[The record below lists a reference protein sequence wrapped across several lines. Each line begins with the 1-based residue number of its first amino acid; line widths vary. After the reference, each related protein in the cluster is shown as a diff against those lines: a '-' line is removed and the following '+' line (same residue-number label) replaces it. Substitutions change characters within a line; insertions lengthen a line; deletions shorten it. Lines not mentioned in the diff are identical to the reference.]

1 MLAHAQVWRVNRGH
15 MHTCPTCQGSLRPYV
30 HGDGQTRYWCAAC
43 GADKQLGAEFP
54 LTLPYPI
61 AFALAKAQSDPLYA
75 VHNLI
80 TCAEFS
86 VKLTGLILLADYLG
100 TEHEADAAV
109 TQTVSGLLQ
118 PSWWDWTQLT
128 NALGDW
134 ARRTGTATA
143 SLGTAWLEVG
153 GHAGATPPPAWRS
166 LLAGMKGHDGK
177 QAPSLNDAIWTCR
190 NDRHHRLGVMEA
202 NAEID
207 RPLVAQLTPVVEA
220 QVRHLFPDGG
230 VQLFVQNGQQWFSVR
245 GPTSLTPESPL
256 TIACN
261 SGEPFAV
268 YAGWKTPVALFPLA
282 SGNDPEPNQR
292 ALDEKS
298 EPIWLLDGLSG
309 GQVVFRGARQSRR
322 GSSLVERVRTA
333 LSQRA
338 LWVAQ
343 PRKHTRLDR
352 LVDYARASTMA
363 QFEPLLAED
372 GGGRGRYLNR
382 ERPQAVIDDALSSPG
397 KGLLVLGD
405 AGTGKSMLLANA
417 AERILSR
424 QSSDLSTRED
434 GAPVVVFLS
443 GGSAYSGDLS
453 DNGDCALV
461 NAVCRKAGLAPAFST
476 LEELFRHLMGVFGKS
491 PSRFIL
497 ILDGLDESERF
508 IDLGG
513 ALDRLLPSLPTFPW
527 LRLVV
532 SMRTGA
538 YHALAR
544 RRGERLIAEGGFTND
559 RFLHSVSGGDIL
571 RASPFLELTTFEASR
586 EAAEAWALRCASQP
600 ALPAWG
606 QLPVE
611 TRELLRVPL
620 FQRLAQVALR
630 AGEGAPIAPR
640 LDNGSLLDSYLDQ
653 LVRQLPATGRRL
665 IGLGAL
671 LLDERSA
678 VIPATQLASW
688 EQEWTSGAPE
698 RLSQLSPTEELVA
711 ASVLVP
717 RLGTGLNAREFSFTS
732 VQVCERLLYREL
744 RRTLGAHAPGGADYA
759 RWARQAVTSD
769 GQQFK
774 ELISAVETIIV
785 ESVPK
790 HGAEPMVAT
799 LEDLCAPGE
808 ERASAAAKQAH
819 ATLARW
825 LAVGLRTS
833 PEQLLSPL
841 ETAASDAPVER
852 GPVFIDAVV
861 TVATQLEREGAL
873 SVALQCAEARLAVAR
888 RMPEATL
895 EVIRALRMTARLQSD
910 LLQRPLARQALE
922 EALENFSLLPESLR
936 ESANLVLE
944 EARTRRELGRLL
956 IALGHHSEGV
966 DLLSQSADQQLETSM
981 LPPLGDREVT
991 RTAQRDLILTYDL
1004 LGDAEWARG
1013 DRLPARAYWR
1023 EAVARVDERLP
1034 MPWGKAPAATITD
1047 ANDLRSCMAL
1057 NGKLAQV
1064 EESDQARHALAR
1076 ARRIG
1081 NELVTQFPHDAT
1093 VARELAVV
1101 ANLEGTRA
1109 LDAGDQ
1115 ALAREQ
1121 LEQSLVISRRLL
1133 ALEPRHSL
1141 LLRDLMLVS
1150 RRMGLL
1156 ESEAGNG
1163 ARACA
1168 LLSESLEAARAL
1180 DADASDG
1187 AELAN
1192 SLWLLAEP
1200 AAETGDSAT
1209 VCRLVEEAYAELQ
1222 RPERWAETS
1231 RSLLRQLITAHWRAA
1246 LRTKSGLAAARCA
1259 YQWLHPQSS
1268 MPSTGPSLF
1277 AARASFAPLAAA
1289 FGDEHFQSLLGFA
1302 LDDARQAKNEAAVR
1316 MLSRALLLLRSSAMP
1331 VAELEAKLGELAK
1344 AEDPRV
1350 FNALQ
1355 LIAFTRATTSAR
1367 PIAKSVPE
1375 FVDPRTPQDQVGA
1388 ILLQILSSFSTE
1400 ASRVTL
1406 DQFRKLGEEPREGA
1420 KSHQFHQAARA
1431 LALARASQIAL
1442 ALNEHEQATLLARDA
1457 ATLLEADPDASTQ
1470 PVLADCIEVQLR
1482 AAAAQHQSPAALLP
1496 LIKRLLHARL
1506 DQWQDIEGMVALAAT
1521 IQLVQRYIRLSSL
1534 SADLGDRLG
1543 VTLEAAQKV
1552 GGLRYETLRS
1562 ALFGAGLGALAIER
1576 LLPGLRARVATVK
1589 GKPSA
1594 NNASSELES
1603 EVEVRRRVAAS
1614 GWPAQSAQTMSLDNA
1629 RSILRKLDG
1638 GSGSADERQFTEFM
1652 KDFEEWKAR
1661 GYDRGAAPRLRPGSV
1676 VLLTGVERDT
1686 LEMALREQ
1694 AASLDTP
1701 TPAISPGAL
1710 PKAIATLAYLMAFE
1724 FPM

>member
-1 MLAHAQVWRVNRGH
+1 M
-15 MHTCPTCQGSLRPYV
+15 
-30 HGDGQTRYWCAAC
+30 
-43 GADKQLGAEFP
+43 
-54 LTLPYPI
+54 
-61 AFALAKAQSDPLYA
+61 
-75 VHNLI
+75 
-80 TCAEFS
+80 
-86 VKLTGLILLADYLG
+86 
-100 TEHEADAAV
+100 
-109 TQTVSGLLQ
+109 
-118 PSWWDWTQLT
+118 
-128 NALGDW
+128 
-134 ARRTGTATA
+134 
-143 SLGTAWLEVG
+143 
-153 GHAGATPPPAWRS
+153 
-166 LLAGMKGHDGK
+166 
-177 QAPSLNDAIWTCR
+177 
-190 NDRHHRLGVMEA
+190 
-202 NAEID
+202 
-207 RPLVAQLTPVVEA
+207 
-220 QVRHLFPDGG
+220 
-230 VQLFVQNGQQWFSVR
+230 
-245 GPTSLTPESPL
+245 
-256 TIACN
+256 
-261 SGEPFAV
+261 
-268 YAGWKTPVALFPLA
+268 
-282 SGNDPEPNQR
+282 
-292 ALDEKS
+292 
-298 EPIWLLDGLSG
+298 
-309 GQVVFRGARQSRR
+309 
-322 GSSLVERVRTA
+322 
-333 LSQRA
+333 
-338 LWVAQ
+338 
-343 PRKHTRLDR
+343 
-352 LVDYARASTMA
+352 
-363 QFEPLLAED
+363 
-372 GGGRGRYLNR
+372 
-382 ERPQAVIDDALSSPG
+382 
-397 KGLLVLGD
+397 
-405 AGTGKSMLLANA
+405 
-417 AERILSR
+417 
-424 QSSDLSTRED
+424 
-434 GAPVVVFLS
+434 VFLS

-453 DNGDCALV
+453 DSGDYALV
-461 NAVCRKAGLAPAFST
+461 NAVCRKAGLAPEFST
-476 LEELFRHLMGVFGKS
+476 LEELFRHLKGVFGQS
-491 PSRFIL
+491 PTRFIL

-508 IDLGG
+508 FDLAG
-513 ALDRLLPSLPTFPW
+513 AVDRLLLSLPTFPW

-544 RRGERLIAEGGFTND
+544 RRGERLIAEGGFAND
-559 RFLHSVSGGDIL
+559 RFLHSVSGPDIL

-600 ALPAWG
+600 ALPAWA

-620 FQRLAQVALR
+620 LQRLAQVALR
-630 AGEGAPIAPR
+630 AGEVASIAPT
-640 LDNGSLLDSYLDQ
+640 LDSGSLLDAYLDQ
-653 LVRQLPATGRRL
+653 LVRQLPVTGRRL
-665 IGLGAL
+665 IGLGAVL
-671 LLDERSA
+671 LNERSA
-678 VIPATQLASW
+678 VVPATQLASW

-698 RLSQLSPTEELVA
+698 RLSQLTPAEELVA

-717 RLGTGLNAREFSFTS
+717 RLGTGLNARQYAFTHA
-732 VQVCERLLYREL
+732 QIGERLLYREL
-744 RRTLGAHAPGGADYA
+744 RRTLGGRAPSGADYA

-785 ESVPK
+785 ESVPN

-825 LAVGLRTS
+825 LAVGLKTA
-833 PEQLLSPL
+833 PAQLLLPL

-895 EVIRALRMTARLQSD
+895 EVIRALRMKARLQSD

-922 EALENFSLLPESLR
+922 QALENFSLLPENLR
-936 ESANLVLE
+936 ASADLVLE

-956 IALGHHSEGV
+956 ISLGHHSEGV

-981 LPPLGDREVT
+981 LPLGDRELT
-991 RTAQRDLILTYDL
+991 RTAQRDLMLTYDL

-1013 DRLPARAYWR
+1013 DRPPARAYWR

-1034 MPWGKAPAATITD
+1034 TPWGNGPAATITD
-1047 ANDLRSCMAL
+1047 ANDLRSCMVL

-1093 VARELAVV
+1093 IARELAVV
-1101 ANLEGTRA
+1101 AHLEGTRA
-1109 LDAGDQ
+1109 LEAGDQ

-1121 LEQSLVISRRLL
+1121 LEQSLLISRRLL

-1156 ESEAGNG
+1156 ESETGNG

-1168 LLSESLEAARAL
+1168 LLSESLDAARAL

-1200 AAETGDSAT
+1200 AAATGDAAK

-1231 RSLLRQLITAHWRAA
+1231 RSLLRQLITAHWRTA

-1268 MPSTGPSLF
+1268 MPSSGSSLF
-1277 AARASFAPLAAA
+1277 AARAAFAPLAAA
-1289 FGDEHFQSLLGFA
+1289 FRDEHRESLLVFA
-1302 LDDARQAKNEAAVR
+1302 LDDARQAKNEVAVR
-1316 MLSRALLLLRSSAMP
+1316 MLSRAQLLLRSSAMP
-1331 VAELEAKLGELAK
+1331 VAELEAQLAELAK
-1344 AEDPRV
+1344 ADDPRV

-1355 LIAFTRATTSAR
+1355 LIAVTRATTSAR
-1367 PIAKSVPE
+1367 PIANYVPE
-1375 FVDPRTPQDQVGA
+1375 FDDPRTPQDHVGA
-1388 ILLQILSSFSTE
+1388 ILLQIQSSLSTE

-1406 DQFRKLGEEPREGA
+1406 DQLRKIGLEPRGGRQV
-1420 KSHQFHQAARA
+1420 HQFQEAARA

-1442 ALNEHEQATLLARDA
+1442 ALNEYEQATLLARDA
-1457 ATLLEADPDASTQ
+1457 ARLLEADPDASTQ

-1482 AAAAQHQSPAALLP
+1482 AAAEQRQSQAALLP
-1496 LIKRLLHARL
+1496 LIKRLLYARL
-1506 DQWQDIEGMVALAAT
+1506 DQWADVEGMVALAAT
-1521 IQLVQRYIRLSSL
+1521 IQLVQRHIRLSSISAELSERL
-1534 SADLGDRLG
+1534 SA
-1543 VTLEAAQKV
+1543 TLEAAQKAD
-1552 GGLRYETLRS
+1552 GWRYEALRS
-1562 ALFGAGLGALAIER
+1562 ALVGAGLGALAIEG
-1576 LLPGLRARVATVK
+1576 LLPGLRTRVATVK

-1594 NNASSELES
+1594 SNSSSELEA

-1614 GWPAQSAQTMSLDNA
+1614 GWPAQSAQTMSLENA

-1638 GSGSADERQFTEFM
+1638 GSGTADERQFIEFM
-1652 KDFEEWKAR
+1652 ADFEEWKAR
-1661 GYDRGAAPRLRPGSV
+1661 GYERGAAPRLRPGSV
-1676 VLLTGVERDT
+1676 VLLTGVERET
-1686 LEMALREQ
+1686 LEMALREP

-1701 TPAISPGAL
+1701 IPANSPGAL
-1710 PKAIATLAYLMAFE
+1710 PKAISTLAYLMAFE
-1724 FPM
+1724 FPI